1 MQLNNLDTKH
11 SANALVLRYNIRRM
25 HFRIFLK
32 LGQTNEN
39 EMPTNDASITWDIKK
54 SKIVKV
60 ATLKIPIQIFATKER
75 YKLAE
80 NLSLKFEYNAL
91 FKENCFKS

>member
-1 MQLNNLDTKH
+1 M
-11 SANALVLRYNIRRM
+11 
-25 HFRIFLK
+25 
-32 LGQTNEN
+32 E
-39 EMPTNDASITWDIKK
+39 DIKK

-80 NLSLKFEYNAL
+80 NLSFSPGHSLIEHRPIGDINEARVKIYEEMSKFRHSGNSEAL
-91 FKENCFKS
+91 YEPSNKDFYHIK